1 VASHFEPLIT
11 PARVAAG
18 LRVTVTTLATAGLLA
33 AATVSV
39 RHMQEARATARP
51 AETTTSAATERAAGE
66 TTTSATPATGAA
78 SSEGDGG
85 KAKEPASGPGYRLA
99 AADGGVFSLGW
110 LGHEGSAT
118 GLTSSPISGI
128 AHTRSGDGYWLAS
141 ADGGVF
147 AMGSAP
153 FHGSAVQQ
161 TGGSPVVDIAAAT
174 HDDGYLLVTANGGVF
189 TFGSVAFHGSAA
201 GQHLN
206 RPIVAAAATPA
217 GDGYWLV
224 SGDGGVFAFGNAP
237 FFGGVADRELHASVR
252 SIVPTSTGQGYWLV
266 GADGGV
272 FAFGDAPY
280 FGSAVGQRL
289 NRPIVDMAADTSGR
303 GYWLVSADGGVFA
316 FGDAPFLGS
325 AATTH
330 LNAPVVGIEGGV
342 GRQTPAPLA
351 EPAPPAPAPVAA
363 PAPAPAA
370 ATRKPKGQ
378 PGKPEVQMGGQQ
390 GWDISYPQC
399 GGPFPAHPFAFGIVG
414 VNGGRTFKHNRCL
427 AEQWQWA
434 RQSGAAGIYLN
445 INFPGNALEVSLG
458 RSSPRQP
465 ECNGSMSCIAYNYGF
480 NGVTDAMA
488 YARASG
494 VDAPFAW
501 LDVET
506 LNYWT
511 NDRALNAVVL
521 RGGIDAARAAGV
533 DVGIYSTPYQ
543 FNRIAGGE
551 HFGVPVWSAGAA
563 GWEAAARYCVERS
576 FGGGP
581 VAIVQ
586 LLPGQYDPNLTCP
599 GAGPMSRYFRT

>member
-1 VASHFEPLIT
+1 VPSHFEPLIT
-11 PARVAAG
+11 PARVATV
-18 LRVTVTTLATAGLLA
+18 LRFTVTTLATAGLLA
-33 AATVSV
+33 AATVSL
-39 RHMQEARATARP
+39 RDLPDARASARVAESTTTAP
-51 AETTTSAATERAAGE
+51 AKAAAAGTATSAASAA
-66 TTTSATPATGAA
+66 PP
-78 SSEGDGG
+78 SSEEAG
-85 KAKEPASGPGYRLA
+85 KRDDPPPTGPGYRLV
-99 AADGGVFSLGW
+99 AADGGVFSHGW

-118 GLTSSPISGI
+118 GLTSSPITGI
-128 AHTRSGDGYWLAS
+128 AHTRGGDGYWLAS

-153 FHGSAVQQ
+153 FHGSAVEH
-161 TGGSPVVDIAAAT
+161 TGGSPLVDIAAARE
-174 HDDGYLLVTANGGVF
+174 DDGYLLVTANGGVF
-189 TFGSVAFHGSAA
+189 AFGSVGFHGSAID
-201 GQHLN
+201 QRLN
-206 RPIVAAAATPA
+206 RPIVAAAASPT

-237 FFGGVADRELHASVR
+237 FFGGVADRQLHASVR
-252 SIVPTSTGQGYWLV
+252 SIVPTASGKGYWLV

-272 FAFGDAPY
+272 FAFGDARY

-289 NRPIVDMAADTSGR
+289 NRPIVDMAAESSGH

-325 AATTH
+325 AATTS

-342 GRQTPAPLA
+342 GR
-351 EPAPPAPAPVAA
+351 EE

-370 ATRKPKGQ
+370 AAPPAPSPPPATANATAVKKRAATKGPRAGEQ
-378 PGKPEVQMGGQQ
+378 LGGQQ

-399 GGPFPAHPFAFGIVG
+399 GGAVPAHPFGFGIVG

-445 INFPGNALEVSLG
+445 VNFPANALELALG
-458 RSSPRQP
+458 QSSVRQP
-465 ECNGSMSCIAYNYGF
+465 SCNGSISCIAYNYAF
-480 NGVTDAMA
+480 NGITDAMQ

-506 LNYWT
+506 VNYWT
-511 NDRALNAVVL
+511 NNQALNAVVL
-521 RGGIDAARAAGV
+521 RGAVDAARAAGV
-533 DVGIYSTPYQ
+533 EVGIYSTPYQ

-551 HFGVPVWSAGAA
+551 QFGVPVWSAGAP
-563 GWEAAARYCVERS
+563 GFEAAARYCVDRS

-586 LLPGQYDPNLTCP
+586 LLPGQFDPNLACP